1 MTNTL
6 LNMLNSNYIATLLDV
21 TIVNVNLVENI
32 IFYVASS
39 IGEYEIV
46 DVYSPMKTFFFIIY
60 IFSIERIDGLNSIC
74 EETLSIVNILIMI
87 HIIHTPLWSKWDAPE
102 ND

>member
-6 LNMLNSNYIATLLDV
+6 LNMLNIYYMVTLLDV
-21 TIVNVNLVENI
+21 TIVNVNFEENI

-46 DVYSPMKTFFFIIY
+46 DVYSPMKKLFFTIY
-60 IFSIERIDGLNSIC
+60 FLSIERIDGLNSIY

-87 HIIHTPLWSKWDAPE
+87 HIIHSH
-102 ND
+102 

>member
-1 MTNTL
+1 MVFLHQLCFAQQFSHRTSFGNVKGGKGVTNTS
-6 LNMLNSNYIATLLDV
+6 LNILNSYYIAKLLDV
-21 TIVNVNLVENI
+21 TIVNVNLVKNI

-60 IFSIERIDGLNSIC
+60 FFNRKNR
-74 EETLSIVNILIMI
+74 
-87 HIIHTPLWSKWDAPE
+87 WFK
-102 ND
+102 

>member
-6 LNMLNSNYIATLLDV
+6 LKILNSYYIATLLDV
-21 TIVNVNLVENI
+21 TIVNVNLAENI

-39 IGEYEIV
+39 IEKCEIV
-46 DVYSPMKTFFFIIY
+46 DVCSPMKSFFFIIY
-60 IFSIERIDGLNSIC
+60 IFSKERIDGLNSIC

-87 HIIHTPLWSKWDAPE
+87 HIIHSH
-102 ND
+102 

>member
-1 MTNTL
+1 MTSFGKVKGNKEVTNTL
-6 LNMLNSNYIATLLDV
+6 LNMLNGYYIATLLDV

-46 DVYSPMKTFFFIIY
+46 DVYSSRKAFFFNMY
-60 IFSIERIDGLNSIC
+60 IF
-74 EETLSIVNILIMI
+74 
-87 HIIHTPLWSKWDAPE
+87 H
-102 ND
+102 